1 MSKLPQHQDEQ
12 EQEIDPLEELG
23 IDDGDYGFVISAE
36 GELKHLFTPEG
47 FALYPPK
54 AVQRILKI
62 FGIKD
67 INAVGMDDGEDA
79 TIH

>member
-1 MSKLPQHQDEQ
+1 MSKLPQHQEAQ
-12 EQEIDPLEELG
+12 ENDPLEELG

-54 AVQRILKI
+54 TVQRILKI

-67 INAVGMDDGEDA
+67 INAVGMDDGDDA
-79 TIH
+79 MIH

>member
-1 MSKLPQHQDEQ
+1 MSKPIQEEQHEY
-12 EQEIDPLEELG
+12 EEEILDELG
-23 IDDGDYGFVISAE
+23 IEDGDYGFIVGPN

-47 FALYPPK
+47 FAIYPPK
-54 AVQRILKI
+54 TVQRILKI

-67 INAVGMDDGEDA
+67 INAVGFDDSD

>member
-1 MSKLPQHQDEQ
+1 MSKTVQQEQ
-12 EQEIDPLEELG
+12 EQENEIIDELG
-23 IDDGDYGFVISAE
+23 IEDGDYGFIIGPD

-47 FALYPPK
+47 FSIYPPK
-54 AVQRILKI
+54 TVQRILKI

-67 INAVGMDDGEDA
+67 INAVGFDDND